1 MNMYYKSSN
10 NRDKLEAP
18 LTIIPKPS
26 FLLRKNNR
34 HQFWTGILFHI
45 VILLV
50 KRRNKI
56 GYDNMSNIFQL
67 FHYMYYLKISKY

>member
-26 FLLRKNNR
+26 FLLRKNNC

-50 KRRNKI
+50 KRTKKI